1 MLTEVNIADA
11 VINDDSNKI
20 YGFDP
25 AEYRGTSIVFHGKNN
40 ILYLEEGLRF
50 KNAAIEFIGDNSVL
64 YISSTNHWCYQK
76 ITMESDAVCLIGH
89 NVFVSETRPLTIY
102 CGAGDRVAI
111 GNDGLMASAVKI
123 DTRKCK
129 SESDRNILIGS
140 HVWLCQESTVGG
152 NTVVKG
158 GSVIGANAVISDTEV
173 PGGTVCVARDGEIR
187 IHRENIAFTR
197 QSIRNTPRT
206 NTCDYDSISDEH
218 LADIQRIAGEN
229 WDHVMADICV
239 RETSDKILDRLLLT
253 KETRTYIPHF
263 YENKGPKRTVRSAEE
278 ISFMY
283 AGMKGL
289 RVNKKSNTVIGSYN
303 ASGKCKL
310 TFKGTGNVIIFEDG
324 VCLHNT
330 RITFVGD
337 NSIAYISRSNT
348 PCHAFISIHPFE
360 RSASYL

>member
-187 IHRENIAFTR
+187 IHRENIAFTEKPYAV
-197 QSIRNTPRT
+197 IVDNDGKPVRT
-206 NTCDYDSISDEH
+206 IKVDPDSYIEANENDLVYCEVGQK
-218 LADIQRIAGEN
+218 LTRFPKDRI
-229 WDHVMADICV
+229 
-239 RETSDKILDRLLLT
+239 KIL
-253 KETRTYIPHF
+253 
-263 YENKGPKRTVRSAEE
+263 S
-278 ISFMY
+278 
-283 AGMKGL
+283 
-289 RVNKKSNTVIGSYN
+289 
-303 ASGKCKL
+303 
-310 TFKGTGNVIIFEDG
+310 
-324 VCLHNT
+324 
-330 RITFVGD
+330 
-337 NSIAYISRSNT
+337 
-348 PCHAFISIHPFE
+348 
-360 RSASYL
+360 